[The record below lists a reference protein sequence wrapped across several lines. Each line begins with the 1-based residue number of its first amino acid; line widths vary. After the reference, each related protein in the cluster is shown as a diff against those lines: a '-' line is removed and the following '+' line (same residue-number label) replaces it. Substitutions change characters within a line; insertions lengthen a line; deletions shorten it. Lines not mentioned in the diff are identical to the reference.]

1 MNRRTLTIVGSIL
14 LTILYSMMFQ
24 WFFQLDSS
32 KSQSVFLLTEKS
44 YSLYWLQGGVF
55 KETASFISIQK
66 TLNEH
71 EIDTFDVE
79 INDMTVLVISPSTDR
94 LVVVSMMETCQS
106 LGIDVIMKEAVL
118 SIQQKQRFDQ
128 GETVSVLKEVMA

>member
-24 WFFQLDSS
+24 WFFQFDTS
-32 KSQSVFLLTEKS
+32 KSQSVLLLTEKS

-55 KETASFISIQK
+55 KEAASFISIQK

-79 INDMTVLVISPSTDR
+79 INDLTVLVISPSTDR

>member
-55 KETASFISIQK
+55 KEAASFISIQK